1 MTAIA
6 GQPDAEVLLVKEG
19 GTFSERNSQHPSEA
33 VRIDDMITEVN
44 GIAVDEVYEIAIRE
58 LHKASRLRL
67 TLLRDVMDSGGEDD
81 QHSASPRQ
89 VSPRRATSAVE
100 IVRIA
105 QRLRAKLITEPRE
118 V

>member
-1 MTAIA
+1 MGGSHHSKVVRKEVESCTTTAIA

-19 GTFSERNSQHPSEA
+19 GTFSEWNSQHPSEA

-44 GIAVDEVYEIAIRE
+44 GIAVVEVYEIAIRE
-58 LHKASRLRL
+58 LHKASRL
-67 TLLRDVMDSGGEDD
+67 
-81 QHSASPRQ
+81 RQ